1 MGQILRTSGQKVVD
15 LPTGEAVYKGDGD
28 IAIEQQPLAGI
39 GMGDVRELMLGNA
52 ELLCQNRPVA
62 LRLRQHHHEIAVFQN
77 VCHGGAGQKIVG

>member
-1 MGQILRTSGQKVVD
+1 MNLLRLGGHDAVQLRAFRKMVHERQND
-15 LPTGEAVYKGDGD
+15 LPV
-28 IAIEQQPLAGI
+28 EQQPFSLA